1 MSTVDLASLPAPEV
15 LEPLEFEAVYAE
27 ELADFRAYMGDQWNA
42 ALESDPVVKL
52 LEQAAYRRMQNRARV
67 NSAAKALLLAY
78 AEGSDLDQ
86 FGGERQATAPGDT
99 GGRRVGGSAD
109 RAGDGGRRR
118 VAGARTASL

>member
-52 LEQAAYRRMQNRARV
+52 LEQAAYRR
-67 NSAAKALLLAY
+67 
-78 AEGSDLDQ
+78 
-86 FGGERQATAPGDT
+86 
-99 GGRRVGGSAD
+99 
-109 RAGDGGRRR
+109 
-118 VAGARTASL
+118 